1 MTWISSKTRNRL
13 GLLNAYVQKRSVVS
27 GGPLSLTIESTTRC
41 NLFCPM
47 CLRERIQIPSRDM
60 DMALFRKIIQDA
72 ADFLELAVPYG
83 LGEPL
88 MNPDIFSM
96 IECCKSTGI
105 PVVLSTN
112 ATILSEDY
120 SRRLIEAGLDYLIFA
135 FDGASRETYEMYRKG
150 ASFDKV
156 RDNIHTFLRMKK
168 EMKSGIFCAVQMVAL
183 KENRGEAQA
192 LIRMW
197 RREGV
202 AVRIKKDEILN
213 EGSAIPGAALN
224 RSPMRHP
231 CLHLWRGPMY
241 ITYDGTVY
249 PCCYIFPDEPI
260 GNVQEHSIK
269 DLWNSEKM
277 VRLREAHLRGDLRD
291 YKGCLRCPAARP
303 LLPVALGSF
312 LVDAHTVWKT
322 IPFFERMAQI
332 RNISV
337 FESLK

>member
-1 MTWISSKTRNRL
+1 MNWISTKTRNRI
-13 GLLNAYVQKRSVVS
+13 GLLNAYIRKRSVVP

-47 CLRERIQIPSRDM
+47 CLRERIHVPSKDM
-60 DMALFRKIIQDA
+60 DMALFKKIIQDA

-88 MNPDIFSM
+88 LNPDIFNM
-96 IECCKSTGI
+96 IECCKSMGI
-105 PVVLSTN
+105 PVALSTN
-112 ATILSEDY
+112 ATILNEDC
-120 SRRLIEAGLDYLIFA
+120 SRRLIETGLDYLIFA

-150 ASFDKV
+150 ASYDKV
-156 RDNIHTFLRMKK
+156 RDNIYAFLRVKK
-168 EMKSGIFCAVQMVAL
+168 EMKSKIFCAVQMVAL

-213 EGSAIPGAALN
+213 AGSSITGAP
-224 RSPMRHP
+224 RRRPPMRYP

-249 PCCYIFPDEPI
+249 PCCYIFPDGPI
-260 GNVQEHSIK
+260 GNVQAQSLKE
-269 DLWNSEKM
+269 LWNSKKM
-277 VRLREAHLRGDLRD
+277 ICLREAHLRGDLRD
-291 YKGCLRCPAARP
+291 YKNCLRCPAARP

-332 RNISV
+332 RKISV